1 MSSGRMLANVVLGFL
16 WGGITAYV
24 LLAGADFGAGLWDLL
39 AGSATEG
46 MPRRH
51 RIEESIGPV
60 WEANH
65 VWLIFALVVTWTAFP
80 TVFAAIASTLYIP
93 LTAAAF
99 GVILRGSTFAFRGAV
114 REVSLQRLFGAV
126 FATSSVLTPF
136 FLGTDAGAIA
146 SGRVPLGIAQGNII
160 TSWLNPCSI
169 LGGVLAVEVSAYL
182 AAVYLTRDCERHHET
197 ELALYFQRR
206 ALVMGVITGITA
218 LAGIGILH
226 ADAPRLFDGLTHRGL
241 PLVLASIIFGGLSIL
256 LLLRKHFVAVRMTGA
271 LAVVAV
277 LWAWGVA
284 QYPDV
289 LSGVVTVSG
298 AAAPDQTLLPLVV
311 ALAIGSAI
319 LVPSLLLLFT
329 MFQHD
334 VPARSSPASPGSPS
348 G

>member
-1 MSSGRMLANVVLGFL
+1 MLANVTLGFL

-39 AGSATEG
+39 AGSPTGGAA
-46 MPRRH
+46 RRR
-51 RIEESIGPV
+51 RIAESIGPV

-65 VWLIFALVVTWTAFP
+65 VWLIFALVVTWTGFP
-80 TVFAAIASTLYIP
+80 SVFAAIASTLYIP

-99 GVILRGSTFAFRGAV
+99 GVILRGSTFAFRGV
-114 REVSLQRLFGAV
+114 VTEVSLQRLFGAV

-136 FLGTDAGAIA
+136 FLGTVAGAIA
-146 SGRVPLGIAQGNII
+146 SGRVPLGIAQGDVI
-160 TSWLNPCSI
+160 TSWLNPSSI

-182 AAVYLTRDCERHHET
+182 AAVYLTRDCERHHEPA
-197 ELALYFQRR
+197 LALYFQRR
-206 ALVMGVITGITA
+206 ALLMGVITGITA
-218 LAGIGILH
+218 IAGIGVLH
-226 ADAPRLFDGLTHRGL
+226 ADAPRLFSGLTHRGL

-256 LLLRKHFVAVRMTGA
+256 LLLRKQFVAVRITA
-271 LAVVAV
+271 ATAVVSV

-289 LSGVVTVSG
+289 LSGVVTVSA
-298 AAAPDQTLLPLVV
+298 AAAPDQTLLFLVV
-311 ALAIGSAI
+311 ALAVGSAI
-319 LVPSLLLLFT
+319 LIPSLLLLFT

-334 VPARSSPASPGSPS
+334 VPARPSPTSPELPS